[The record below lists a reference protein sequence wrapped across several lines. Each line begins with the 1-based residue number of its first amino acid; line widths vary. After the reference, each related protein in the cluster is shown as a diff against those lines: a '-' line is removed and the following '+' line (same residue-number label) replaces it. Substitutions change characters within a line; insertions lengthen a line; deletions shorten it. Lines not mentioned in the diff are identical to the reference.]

1 MTTALAVSAACAV
14 VFALTAWAVLRRI
27 HVSVSLQG
35 SGAWGDDGG
44 TWSFAGGGEIGVLQ
58 VSAARMHGG
67 VSAWQVHLFGRSLA
81 RSAGTATTATTAR
94 DATRESRASRWRAR
108 AWRWMR
114 RLDPALAVELGL
126 DAFAHVRVEALEA
139 RVRCAAVDPLLA
151 GRVAGA
157 LAVVSGA
164 LAPVAKIDGA
174 IDWSAE
180 EDALDVKGELAA
192 SFVPLVLTCDLARFV
207 LRHAFSFASRSSASS
222 ALSPAASSGASAA
235 SERS

>member
-1 MTTALAVSAACAV
+1 MTAALAVSVACAV
-14 VFALTAWAVLRRI
+14 VFALMAWAVLRRT
-27 HVSVSLQG
+27 HVRVSLQG

-81 RSAGTATTATTAR
+81 RSADAATTAR
-94 DATRESRASRWRAR
+94 DATSASRASRWRAR

-164 LAPVAKIDGA
+164 LAPVAKIDSA

-207 LRHAFSFASRSSASS
+207 LRHAFSFASPSSASS
-222 ALSPAASSGASAA
+222 ASSPAASSGASAA